1 MTKKKHTLR
10 EVWDQYGLEEARKAN
25 SKKHI
30 AEINLHL
37 RRWESHFGNQKKV
50 RVKKIERHHM
60 EDWRRKLVDSGLSP
74 RTANKHLA
82 TVRRI
87 LIIASNNNI
96 IRHRPKLES
105 LPEPKG
111 TQKLYLR
118 NEQIDA
124 LFDAASGLRW
134 PPGTVAA
141 ADWWRCALIMYR
153 TYGFRTQELLAYE
166 SSKRPLT
173 WQAIHYNPESPD
185 ENSNEMCDFGW
196 LSYVPPKTKK
206 KKPDPITVP
215 LTKYTRA
222 ALDIMAQAKTS
233 EDSQLFPSPR
243 HQERFFE
250 TWYGWLKAA
259 NVTPK
264 NPELVF
270 QPRHLRKTAATYMN
284 QHRPGLATAVCRWGK
299 SVEADVAQDHYIA
312 NDLLLRELHNVEVP
326 KSFEAFLF
334 GSKAT
339 SLAGYN
345 PS

>member
-1 MTKKKHTLR
+1 MAKQKQTLR
-10 EVWDQYGLEEARKAN
+10 EVWDQYGFDESSKTN

-30 AEINLHL
+30 SEIGLHL
-37 RRWESHFGNQKKV
+37 RRWESHFTNQKKV
-50 RVKKIERHHM
+50 QVRKIERNHL
-60 EDWRRKLVDSGLSP
+60 ETWRRSLIDSGLSP
-74 RTANKHLA
+74 RTANKHLG
-82 TVRRI
+82 TVRKI
-87 LIIASNNNI
+87 LILAVDNNI
-96 IRHRPKLES
+96 IQNRPKLPS
-105 LPEPKG
+105 LSEPKG

-124 LFDAASGLRW
+124 LFDVAESLRW
-134 PPGTVAA
+134 PKSKISP

-173 WQAIHYNPESPD
+173 WKAIHYNTESPD

-222 ALDIMAQAKTS
+222 ALDIMAKAKIS

-326 KSFEAFLF
+326 KSFEAFL
-334 GSKAT
+334 GAT
-339 SLAGYN
+339 K
-345 PS
+345 